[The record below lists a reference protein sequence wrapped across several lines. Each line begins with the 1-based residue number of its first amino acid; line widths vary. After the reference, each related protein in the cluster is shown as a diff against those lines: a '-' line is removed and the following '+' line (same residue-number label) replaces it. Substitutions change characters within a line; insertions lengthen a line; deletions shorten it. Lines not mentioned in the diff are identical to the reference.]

1 MNATPSRRHI
11 LVAAFCIVPLAGCSV
26 LRDPP
31 AAQIYRISPMA
42 DYPKDGQI
50 IHKRLVVDIPT
61 APQSLDTDR
70 IALFRDRTRFDYYAD
85 SVWTDR
91 VPMLLQA
98 LLVEAFENEG
108 SIPAVGRGA
117 ETLTPDYLLKTEIRE
132 FEARYDQDNQ
142 PPSAV
147 VALDLSLVK
156 MPDRQMIGR
165 TLITESTPAA
175 RNSVDSVVEAFD
187 AAVGKILVRST
198 VWTMRLMRPAAPPH
212 GQNGRSP
219 TGLRAR

>member
-1 MNATPSRRHI
+1 M
-11 LVAAFCIVPLAGCSV
+11 

-31 AAQIYRISPMA
+31 AAQILPHQSNGT

-50 IHKRLVVDIPT
+50 IHKRLLVDIPT

-70 IALFRDRTRFDYYAD
+70 IALIRDRTRFDYYAD
-85 SVWTDR
+85 LGVDR
-91 VPMLLQA
+91 PGSHA
-98 LLVEAFENEG
+98 PASTLLVEAFENEG

-132 FEARYDQDNQ
+132 FEARYDQEQSAAKD
-142 PPSAV
+142 AV
-147 VALDLSLVK
+147 VALDLQPGEKCRIV
-156 MPDRQMIGR
+156 QMIGR

-198 VWTMRLMRPAAPPH
+198 VWTMRLMRPAAHSTRPEQPLAYRFTR
-212 GQNGRSP
+212 QVKASYS
-219 TGLRAR
+219 T

>member
-70 IALFRDRTRFDYYAD
+70 IALIRDRTRFDYYAD

-91 VPMLLQA
+91 VPMLLEA

-147 VALDLSLVK
+147 VSHADHGIDASSTLQRRQRRGGVRRRRRQDPGQEHCLD
-156 MPDRQMIGR
+156 
-165 TLITESTPAA
+165 
-175 RNSVDSVVEAFD
+175 D
-187 AAVGKILVRST
+187 AADATCRSST
-198 VWTMRLMRPAAPPH
+198 RPERPLAYRFTRQVNA
-212 GQNGRSP
+212 SYS
-219 TGLRAR
+219 T